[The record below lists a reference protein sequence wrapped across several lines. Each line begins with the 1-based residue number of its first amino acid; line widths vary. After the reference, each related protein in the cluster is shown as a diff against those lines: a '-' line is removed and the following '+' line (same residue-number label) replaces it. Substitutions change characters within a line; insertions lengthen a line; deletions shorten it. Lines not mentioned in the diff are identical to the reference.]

1 MLVGEEE
8 VVILGYSGYFSLLYL
23 IIEKKIERNKKYLF
37 SKMTKR
43 KISATAQQLYNE
55 ANGKSERLGRVT
67 EKLTP
72 HLELKNTRKCLNY
85 NLSWLSKD
93 QRRYEEDLAERHMIE
108 RPCSTCVNVFN

>member
-1 MLVGEEE
+1 MGEEE

-23 IIEKKIERNKKYLF
+23 IIEKKNKKYLF

-72 HLELKNTRKCLNY
+72 HLELKNTRK
-85 NLSWLSKD
+85 S
-93 QRRYEEDLAERHMIE
+93 A
-108 RPCSTCVNVFN
+108 